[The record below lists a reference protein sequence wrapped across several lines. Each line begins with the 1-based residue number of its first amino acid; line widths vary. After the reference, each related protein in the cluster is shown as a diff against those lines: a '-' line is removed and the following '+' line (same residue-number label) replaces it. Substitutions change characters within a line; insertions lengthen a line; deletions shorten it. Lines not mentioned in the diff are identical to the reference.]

1 MCKSNA
7 DGGKRCKA
15 HIIERQVALDQEM
28 QKKVIASMGDEEREK
43 TETLMAGYHSQIGEG
58 KLISNEEDRQAKI
71 NSLNHPSVVS
81 AKNKAIKLAEQ
92 WDEEEAVINKM
103 SAPTMTDK
111 VAFASQFN
119 DEYKELQT
127 RIMGAFI
134 NMKNAKD
141 PVERKK
147 FEQEAIKLEQKARD
161 IAYRIPA
168 LSKKKCDEMAQNTTT
183 AKQVKE
189 SIQNYNK
196 EQKEALSYYQNSL
209 LLNKSS
215 EYKNATSSYINTR
228 DGRELLRKVAE
239 NRLQSKLSAYSSDRK
254 KLEEH
259 VQLLEKSR
267 ASEDEIKNAKS
278 NLYSV
283 MNNYE
288 NLERAYEYTNKHNFL
303 QKCIDEN
310 KDIQNDMKLPS
321 ILGGSHERTTRDT
334 MVLTAQNFSKV
345 SREYEAKNW
354 WKYTDATSPKM
365 KNAWVARDLYKTQGI
380 TSVEAIKN
388 DPKLQHTMVRDA
400 HKYGDRIHGSIKAG
414 TDWLANKYD

>member
-168 LSKKKCDEMAQNTTT
+168 LSKKM
-183 AKQVKE
+183 
-189 SIQNYNK
+189 
-196 EQKEALSYYQNSL
+196 
-209 LLNKSS
+209 
-215 EYKNATSSYINTR
+215 R
-228 DGRELLRKVAE
+228 
-239 NRLQSKLSAYSSDRK
+239 
-254 KLEEH
+254 
-259 VQLLEKSR
+259 
-267 ASEDEIKNAKS
+267 
-278 NLYSV
+278 
-283 MNNYE
+283 
-288 NLERAYEYTNKHNFL
+288 
-303 QKCIDEN
+303 
-310 KDIQNDMKLPS
+310 
-321 ILGGSHERTTRDT
+321 
-334 MVLTAQNFSKV
+334 
-345 SREYEAKNW
+345 
-354 WKYTDATSPKM
+354 
-365 KNAWVARDLYKTQGI
+365 
-380 TSVEAIKN
+380 
-388 DPKLQHTMVRDA
+388 
-400 HKYGDRIHGSIKAG
+400 
-414 TDWLANKYD
+414 